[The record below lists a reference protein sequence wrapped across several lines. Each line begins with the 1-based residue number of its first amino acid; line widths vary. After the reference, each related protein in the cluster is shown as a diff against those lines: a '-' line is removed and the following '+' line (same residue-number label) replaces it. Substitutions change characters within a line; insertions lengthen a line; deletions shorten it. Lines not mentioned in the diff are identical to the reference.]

1 MGARQDYINA
11 KRSGSAKAVAIE
23 GSWAMRHALRA
34 DLDVE
39 KVLVCPALFRGEESA
54 RLVAQ
59 ARARGAWVYEFGER
73 VFRTLVDRDGPD
85 GIAAL
90 VRLPQ
95 WRLADVRVEPTTRV
109 VVLDRMEL
117 AGNLGAVIRC
127 ADGAGAAAVVL
138 TDRRVRVSH
147 PLVLKASM
155 GTVFTMPVID
165 TSVVDAV
172 WWMRHHGVR
181 IVAADPAGSVSY
193 RDANY
198 GGPSALVLGSE
209 RYGLSDEWRSEADV
223 LVAIPMLGVADSL
236 NVGHAAALLLYESLV
251 ANL

>member
-11 KRSGSAKAVAIE
+11 KRNGAAKLVAIE
-23 GSWAMRHALRA
+23 GSWALRHALRA
-34 DLDVE
+34 GLAVE
-39 KVLVCPALFRGEESA
+39 KVLVCPPLFRGEESP
-54 RLVAQ
+54 RLVEQ
-59 ARARGAWVYEFGER
+59 ARADGAWIYEFGER
-73 VFRTLVDRDGPD
+73 VFRTLVERDGPD

-90 VRLPQ
+90 VRLRP
-95 WRLADVRVEPTTRV
+95 WCLDDVSVEASTRV

-165 TSVVDAV
+165 ATVDSVAEWARAHD
-172 WWMRHHGVR
+172 VR
-181 IVAADPAGSVSY
+181 IIAADPAATASY
-193 RDANY
+193 RGAHYDGAC
-198 GGPSALVLGSE
+198 ALVLGSE
-209 RYGLSDEWRSEADV
+209 RYGLADEWRAAADL
-223 LVAIPMLGVADSL
+223 LVSIPMRGVADSL
-236 NVGHAAALLLYESLV
+236 NVGHAAALLLYESL
-251 ANL
+251 A